1 MKNILWILL
10 LSLATQAQGQTIAR
24 RGIMSLPLDS
34 VTHRISYRGTLSAPG
49 VPAAELFGRTQEW
62 VARQFEDS
70 REVLHL
76 TDPTRGIL
84 IGRAIL
90 MAHGPLTENLQPRDF
105 PVSFLFC
112 LRFTDGGCTYEVTDL
127 SYPRNSVTTAT
138 SSSSGGQV
146 ADALAEW
153 ANQNMTSR
161 ISTAEAQTTRTPVE
175 LDLAADT
182 NYNSKGLPRLRI
194 LRDARGI
201 DTAVRALLTSLSQTL
216 GAKP

>member
-1 MKNILWILL
+1 MKHILWILL
-10 LSLATQAQGQTIAR
+10 LSLAIQAHGQTTPR
-24 RGIMSLPLDS
+24 FRIMGLPLDS
-34 VTHRISYRGTLSAPG
+34 VTHRISYRGTLSVPG
-49 VPAAELFGRTQEW
+49 VPAAELYGRTQEW

-76 TDPTRGIL
+76 TDPTRGVL
-84 IGRAIL
+84 IGRAVT
-90 MAHGPLTENLQPRDF
+90 MAHGPQTETLQPRDF
-105 PVSFLFC
+105 LVSFLFS
-112 LRFTDGGCTYEVTDL
+112 LRFTDGRCTYEFTDL
-127 SYPRNSVTTAT
+127 SYPRNLITSAT

-175 LDLAADT
+175 PDLSADT
-182 NYNSKGLPRLRI
+182 NYNSKGMPRLRI

-201 DTAVRALLTSLSQTL
+201 DTAMRAVVTSLSQNV
-216 GAKP
+216 GVKP